1 MGFDSLLALLKS
13 GVTEVTRVQAS
24 TGAAFACNP
33 RKYLGVTGVTKVTD
47 EIQTVTRVTP
57 ADQSGVTAKPA
68 PVLACTL
75 VTPVTPKIIKDE
87 IGADAMARTSRWW
100 LIHYPD
106 CDPVKVYC
114 CPEVSY
120 AEILKWYPH
129 AGPATPFI
137 PTIRQA
143 SAPMSADEEN
153 AIRTWLALIGEHDPT
168 TITEV
173 IGQCQ
178 RDADPRDYFKER
190 AADSLPK
197 IRSDAGFDDDRRTCN
212 QCTNLIARRCHA
224 AIRGEIAA
232 SRIYEPMSD
241 LPQRCEGYAPG
252 EDDTDRRRGWER
264 WPGLIRLANLKP
276 DVRFSHC
283 RS

>member
-1 MGFDSLLALLKS
+1 MSLLSRLRERQESKVATATVATQIGGL
-13 GVTEVTRVQAS
+13 GRTVATVAVATA
-24 TGAAFACNP
+24 
-33 RKYLGVTGVTKVTD
+33 RKAIP
-47 EIQTVTRVTP
+47 EP
-57 ADQSGVTAKPA
+57 TATIPEKIG
-68 PVLACTL
+68 PVDIATS
-75 VTPVTPKIIKDE
+75 
-87 IGADAMARTSRWW
+87 SRWW

-106 CDPVKVYC
+106 CYPVKVYC

-129 AGPATPFI
+129 AGAATPFT

-168 TITEV
+168 TIVEV

-178 RDADPRDYFKER
+178 RDADARDYFNER

-197 IRSDAGFDDDRRTCN
+197 IQSDAGFDDDRRTCN

-232 SRIYEPMSD
+232 SRMYEPMSD

-264 WPGLIRLANLKP
+264 WPGLIRLANLQR
-276 DVRFSHC
+276 DVDFSHC

>member
-33 RKYLGVTGVTKVTD
+33 TKYLGVTGVTKVTA
-47 EIQTVTRVTP
+47 EIQTVTPVTP
-57 ADQSGVTAKPA
+57 SDQLGVTAKPA

-75 VTPVTPKIIKDE
+75 VTPVTPKLIKDE
-87 IGADAMARTSRWW
+87 IGTDAMGAASRWW
-100 LIHYPD
+100 LIQSPD

-129 AGPATPFI
+129 AGAATPFT

-143 SAPMSADEEN
+143 SAPLSADEEN
-153 AIRTWLALIGEHDPT
+153 AIRAWLALIGEQDPM
-168 TITEV
+168 TIVEV

-178 RDADPRDYFKER
+178 RDADARDYFNER

-212 QCTNLIARRCHA
+212 QCANLIARRCQA
-224 AIRGEIAA
+224 AMRGEIVA
-232 SRIYEPMSD
+232 SRMYEPMRD
-241 LPQRCEGYAPG
+241 LPQRCEGYVPG
-252 EDDTDRRRGWER
+252 EDDKDRRHGRER
-264 WPGLIRLANLKP
+264 WPGLIRLP
-276 DVRFSHC
+276 T
-283 RS
+283 